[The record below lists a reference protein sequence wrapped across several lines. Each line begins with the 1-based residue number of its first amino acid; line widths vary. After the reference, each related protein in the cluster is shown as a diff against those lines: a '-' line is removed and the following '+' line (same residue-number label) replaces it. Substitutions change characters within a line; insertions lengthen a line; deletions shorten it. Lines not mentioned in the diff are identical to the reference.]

1 MLSAMSHRF
10 NRRRLLLGAA
20 AAGSSTLVSAENP
33 IFPILDKFIEQ
44 YLSTMNA
51 PGMTLALANANG
63 IVRISSFG
71 FADLEAKAPV
81 SPDLLFEIGS
91 ITKSFVALT
100 LLQLKDEGK
109 LDLGRPILEYLPWLP
124 IETNYGPVTT
134 HHLLTHTSGLPN
146 GLGLFLSDPS
156 ARHVQASKPGER
168 FHYSNPGFTILGY
181 LIEKLDRRPWTESV
195 RERIFRPL
203 GMTSSEGII
212 AGHNRAR
219 TCRSYVPLLDD
230 VRRAGQHP
238 LTPAGNLVSDNA
250 AGSIV
255 STPGD
260 MGRYLQ
266 MLLKRGQAANGRIVS
281 ADGFAAFSKPYIDA
295 KELSPT
301 AKYGY
306 GIGVDTLDGHTILRH
321 SGGTISFASALH
333 ADLDSGVGAFA
344 SLNLQL
350 GYRPNPVT
358 QFAVQLMRAQ
368 LEGKQLP
375 KPPDLPDPFAIANA
389 ADYVGVYTS
398 PDNRTIEVLTQ
409 DGGLAVKMD
418 GAAIRRRSSG
428 DDTFWAMRPDLR
440 RFPFVFGRS
449 GTKVVEVAHGNAWY
463 ANSNYTGQRSFPSE
477 ESLEPF
483 TGHYRGESA
492 LIGSMRVAR
501 RKGRLWIGGDALVP
515 IGKALFR
522 TGPDSP
528 DTVEFIH
535 VVEGKARMMKYVGAD
550 LWRVEA
556 P

>member
-1 MLSAMSHRF
+1 MSHRF
-10 NRRRLLLGAA
+10 NRRTLLLGAA
-20 AAGSSTLVSAENP
+20 AAGSSSLLAADNP

-44 YLSTMNA
+44 YLAAMNA
-51 PGMTLALANANG
+51 PGMTLALANSGG
-63 IVRISSFG
+63 IVRVNSYG
-71 FADLEAKAPV
+71 FADLESKTPV
-81 SPDLLFEIGS
+81 TPDLLFEIGS

-124 IETNYGPVTT
+124 IETNYGPVTA

-146 GLGLFLSDPS
+146 SLGLFLSDPS
-156 ARHVQASKPGER
+156 ARHVQGSKPGER
-168 FHYSNPGFTILGY
+168 FHYCNMGFAILGY
-181 LIEKLDRRPWTESV
+181 LIEKLDGRPWTESV

-203 GMTSSEGII
+203 GMTSSEATI
-212 AGHNRAR
+212 AGQNRAR

-230 VRRAGQHP
+230 LGLAGHDP
-238 LTPAGNLVSDNA
+238 LTPAGNLVFDDA

-255 STPGD
+255 STAGD

-266 MLLKRGQAANGRIVS
+266 TLLNRGQAAKGRVAS
-281 ADGFAAFSKPYIDA
+281 TEGFAAFSKPYIDA

-321 SGGTISFASALH
+321 TGGMISFASALH

-344 SLNLQL
+344 SLNVQL

-358 QFAVQLMRAQ
+358 QFAVRLMRAQ

-375 KPPDLPDPFAIANA
+375 NPPELPDPFAIANA
-389 ADYVGVYTS
+389 ADYVGVYKS
-398 PDNRTIEVLTQ
+398 PDNRTIEVLAQT
-409 DGGLAVKMD
+409 GGLVVKMD
-418 GAAIRRRSSG
+418 GDTVRLRSAG
-428 DDTFWAMRPDLR
+428 DDSFWAMRPDRR
-440 RFPFVFGRS
+440 RFPFVFGRA
-449 GTKVVEVAHGNAWY
+449 GAKIVEVAHGNAWY
-463 ANSNYTGQRSFPSE
+463 ANSNYTGPRSFASE

-492 LIGSMRVAR
+492 WMGSMRVAR
-501 RKGRLWIGGDALVP
+501 RKGQLWIGGDALVP

-535 VVEGKARMMKYVGAD
+535 VVEGKARMMKYAGAD